1 MNTATLL
8 TCLEALQQELN
19 AIEVQMTHPNA
30 DQNVLDDAWEE
41 ITREMD
47 ELSTLIWNNVE
58 DTRDPHMPAETGYCG
73 YPCDYG
79 CPTCSEQYDPRDEL

>member
-8 TCLEALQQELN
+8 TRLEALQQELN

-41 ITREMD
+41 ISKEMD
-47 ELSTLIWNNVE
+47 ELSMLIWNDAE
-58 DTRDPHMPAETGYCG
+58 DTRGCATCS
-73 YPCDYG
+73 G
-79 CPTCSEQYDPRDEL
+79 CPYCEDTGAYDPDGEI